1 MKKYT
6 KQTTK
11 PTTTHSGEGK
21 ISIAA
26 HNFHSPSSYSF
37 TCMNQDNTWLKSHK
51 IPQDLQNS
59 LRVTTQ
65 LNPILQ
71 SYCSNSHLHVK
82 CALELFPVAEE
93 KPSIQQRYWANKS
106 VQSPRA
112 ECPWAS
118 PRGQILLTGAVTS
131 QLRLILHQT
140 PLAHMEPSWLT
151 GPKIYTPAWG
161 AELSDCHTGH
171 RGHALL
177 LERRVCNQVPAH
189 LFPFCVDMLQ
199 KITGGGRKTASPGT
213 WCRRT
218 ESVPWGNNFHQGPVP
233 SRYC

>member
-51 IPQDLQNS
+51 IPQDLQNT

-171 RGHALL
+171 RGHSSSSGEKSVQSSACTSISFLCWHAT
-177 LERRVCNQVPAH
+177 ENNRRGEKNSITW
-189 LFPFCVDMLQ
+189 DMMQ
-199 KITGGGRKTASPGT
+199 KDRICSLRK
-213 WCRRT
+213 
-218 ESVPWGNNFHQGPVP
+218 
-233 SRYC
+233 